1 MRPPWR
7 RTVLVQATGEAAPAG
22 QQSSRRRS
30 ERVKDER
37 GGGLAGN
44 QFFLIG
50 ILIGSA
56 AGLAL
61 GSALGF
67 ELRPDNIR
75 ALRKMLRRLMGHED
89 RPHYDL
95 MV

>member
-1 MRPPWR
+1 
-7 RTVLVQATGEAAPAG
+7 
-22 QQSSRRRS
+22 
-30 ERVKDER
+30 
-37 GGGLAGN
+37 
-44 QFFLIG
+44 
-50 ILIGSA
+50 
-56 AGLAL
+56 L